1 MNEDTSMLVRSII
14 SLHISSDYGDIAIVE
29 DLIESLQEVIEEY
42 TTVILKGITLTE
54 G

>member
-1 MNEDTSMLVRSII
+1 MNEDTSLVKSTI
-14 SLHISSDYGDIAIVE
+14 SLHISSDYGDIAIIE
-29 DLIESLQEVIEEY
+29 DIIESLQEVIEEY

>member
-1 MNEDTSMLVRSII
+1 MNEDTLLVKSTI
-14 SLHISSDYGDIAIVE
+14 SLHISSDYGDIAIIE

>member
-1 MNEDTSMLVRSII
+1 MNEDTSMLVRSTI

-29 DLIESLQEVIEEY
+29 DLMVSLLEVIQEY
-42 TTVILKGITLTE
+42 KDVILKGITLTE

>member
-1 MNEDTSMLVRSII
+1 MNEDTSMMVKSNIT
-14 SLHISSDYGDIAIVE
+14 LHISSEYGDIAILE

>member
-1 MNEDTSMLVRSII
+1 MLVRSTI

-29 DLIESLQEVIEEY
+29 DLMLSLLEVIQEY
-42 TTVILKGITLTE
+42 KDVILKGITLTE